1 MASGGAR
8 TESGK
13 TLLQGSSR
21 LLDSVDR
28 RGMILRRCYGGQED
42 RRWAGGEELRRGQSS
57 PAAVRWGNSGA
68 AQAEVGE
75 EGLGVVPGPEAEP
88 VRCLAGAPVHRS
100 GVAAVAQSGGTAGQ
114 RGGGG

>member
-8 TESGK
+8 MESGK
-13 TLLQGSSR
+13 KLLQESSVP
-21 LLDSVDR
+21 LDSMDR

-57 PAAVRWGNSGA
+57 PAAVRRGNSGA

-75 EGLGVVPGPEAEP
+75 EGPGEDPGRAAELLRWFAGVGAR
-88 VRCLAGAPVHRS
+88 RC
-100 GVAAVAQSGGTAGQ
+100 GVAGVEQSF
-114 RGGGG
+114 